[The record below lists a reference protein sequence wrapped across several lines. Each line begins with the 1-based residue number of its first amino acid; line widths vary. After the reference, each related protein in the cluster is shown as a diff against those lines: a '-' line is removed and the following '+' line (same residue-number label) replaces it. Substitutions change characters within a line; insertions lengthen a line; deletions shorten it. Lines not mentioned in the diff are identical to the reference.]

1 MALRRGQ
8 VSEEQLMLLIQLT
21 KIRSAVLI
29 KALRMHLVE
38 GKSQRLATETVGI
51 NQSFLSVRLRKLRDV
66 EATVLKLRK
75 FY

>member
-66 EATVLKLRK
+66 ESTVLKLRK

>member
-66 EATVLKLRK
+66 ESTVLKLKK

>member
-8 VSEEQLMLLIQLT
+8 VSEEQLMLLIELT
-21 KIRSAVLI
+21 KIRSTVLI
-29 KALRMHLVE
+29 KALRIHLVE

-66 EATVLKLRK
+66 ESTVLKLRK

>member
-8 VSEEQLMLLIQLT
+8 VSEEQLMLLIELT
-21 KIRSAVLI
+21 KIRSTVLI
-29 KALRMHLVE
+29 KALRIHLVE
-38 GKSQRLATETVGI
+38 GKSQRLATEAVGI

-66 EATVLKLRK
+66 DSKVLKLRK

>member
-21 KIRSAVLI
+21 KIRSTVLI

-66 EATVLKLRK
+66 ESTVLKLRK

>member
-21 KIRSAVLI
+21 KIRSTVLI

-66 EATVLKLRK
+66 DSTVLKLRK

>member
-21 KIRSAVLI
+21 KIRSTVLI

-51 NQSFLSVRLRKLRDV
+51 NQSFLSVRLRRLRDV
-66 EATVLKLRK
+66 ESTVLKLRK